1 MVDLNLLEKF
11 LLSILPDDA
20 KNPLIDTFLQIRENR
35 LNSFGTS
42 LGRARSVLES
52 DDLEQPYKFF
62 FVNGVIT
69 GILIASFA
77 TTKEDK
83 QMFENYLE
91 QHSRN
96 LGENVVDFTAKRS
109 EQHGKF

>member
-1 MVDLNLLEKF
+1 MVDLKLLEKF
-11 LLSILPDDA
+11 LLSIVPDDA
-20 KNPLIDTFLQIRENR
+20 KNPIIDTFGQMRENR
-35 LNSFGTS
+35 LSSFGVS
-42 LGRARSVLES
+42 LGRARQVLES
-52 DDLEQPYKFF
+52 TELETPHKFF
-62 FVNGVIT
+62 FVNGIVA

-96 LGENVVDFTAKRS
+96 LGENIVDFSAKRS
-109 EQHGKF
+109 EQHGKC